1 MDAVAVRYAESLFD
15 LAKEMNQVEA
25 YSKDIDL
32 IRTVFESDPSFV
44 PFFSH
49 VLIEDEAKC
58 ALLDKSFKGQVNDY
72 VVNFLK
78 LLVRKRRMRYVM
90 EIIEAFK
97 ALTNEHFGILEGILY
112 ANYDISVQEVKEVE
126 DALSKKENKM
136 IRLRVVNDPSLIGG
150 IKVEINNRVFDGS
163 IKNKV
168 ALLKKELLR
177 K

>member
-1 MDAVAVRYAESLFD
+1 MNAVALRYAESLFD
-15 LAKEMNQVEA
+15 LAKELDQVEA

-32 IRTVFESDPSFV
+32 VETVFNSDPSFV

-58 ALLDKSFKGQVNDY
+58 ALLDKSFKGEVSDY

-90 EIIEAFK
+90 EIMEAFK
-97 ALTNEHFGILEGILY
+97 TLTNDYFGILEGILY
-112 ANYDISVQEVKEVE
+112 ANYDISETEVKEVE
-126 DALSKKENKM
+126 DALSKKENKT
-136 IRLRVVNDPSLIGG
+136 IHLRVVNDPSLIGG

-168 ALLKKELLR
+168 ELLKKELLR

>member
-32 IRTVFESDPSFV
+32 IRAVFESDPGFV

-58 ALLDKSFKGQVNDY
+58 ALLDN
-72 VVNFLK
+72 NFLK

-126 DALSKKENKM
+126 DALSKKENKT

>member
-49 VLIEDEAKC
+49 VLIDEAKC

-112 ANYDISVQEVKEVE
+112 TNYDISVQEVKEVE
-126 DALSKKENKM
+126 DALSKKENKT

>member
-1 MDAVAVRYAESLFD
+1 MEAVALRYAESLFD
-15 LAKEMNQVEA
+15 LAVEMNQIEA
-25 YSKDIDL
+25 YVKDIDL

-78 LLVRKRRMRYVM
+78 LLVRKRRKRYVM

-97 ALTNEHFGILEGILY
+97 ALTNEHFGNLEGILY

-126 DALSKKENKM
+126 DALSKKENKT

>member
-1 MDAVAVRYAESLFD
+1 
-15 LAKEMNQVEA
+15 
-25 YSKDIDL
+25 
-32 IRTVFESDPSFV
+32 
-44 PFFSH
+44 
-49 VLIEDEAKC
+49 
-58 ALLDKSFKGQVNDY
+58 
-72 VVNFLK
+72 
-78 LLVRKRRMRYVM
+78 M

-126 DALSKKENKM
+126 DALYYLIKKENKK
-136 IRLRVVNDPSLIGG
+136 ISLRVVNDPSLIGG

>member
-1 MDAVAVRYAESLFD
+1 
-15 LAKEMNQVEA
+15 
-25 YSKDIDL
+25 
-32 IRTVFESDPSFV
+32 
-44 PFFSH
+44 
-49 VLIEDEAKC
+49 
-58 ALLDKSFKGQVNDY
+58 
-72 VVNFLK
+72 
-78 LLVRKRRMRYVM
+78 M

-112 ANYDISVQEVKEVE
+112 TNYDISVQEVKEVE
-126 DALSKKENKM
+126 DALSKKENKT

>member
-15 LAKEMNQVEA
+15 LAKEVNQVEA

-78 LLVRKRRMRYVM
+78 LLVRKKRMRYVM

-112 ANYDISVQEVKEVE
+112 ANYNISVEEVREVE
-126 DALSKKENKM
+126 SALSKRENKT
-136 IRLRVVNDPSLIGG
+136 IHLRVVNDPSLIGG

>member
-1 MDAVAVRYAESLFD
+1 MEAVAIRYAESLFD
-15 LAKEMNQVEA
+15 LALETNQVEA
-25 YSKDIDL
+25 YSKDIEL
-32 IRTVFESDPSFV
+32 VREVFESDPSFV
-44 PFFSH
+44 RFFSH

-78 LLVRKRRMRYVM
+78 LLVKKRRMRYVM
-90 EIIEAFK
+90 EVIKAFK
-97 ALTNEHFGILEGILY
+97 DLTNKHFGIEEGILY
-112 ANYDISVQEVKEVE
+112 AGYDISDAEVREVE
-126 DALSKKENKM
+126 QAISKKENKT
-136 IRLRVVNDPSLIGG
+136 INLRVVKDPSLIGG

-168 ALLKKELLR
+168 TLLKKELLR

>member
-1 MDAVAVRYAESLFD
+1 MESIAQRYAQSLFD
-15 LAKEMNQVEA
+15 LAVEVDQVVA

-32 IRTVFESDPSFV
+32 IRTVFESDPNFV

-58 ALLDKSFKGQVNDY
+58 ALLEKSFRGQVNDY

-78 LLVRKRRMRYVM
+78 LLVKKRRMRYVM
-90 EIIEAFK
+90 EIIKAFK
-97 ALTNEHFGILEGILY
+97 MLTNEYFGIEEGILY
-112 ANYDISVQEVKEVE
+112 ASYDISEAEVKEVE
-126 DALSKKENKM
+126 LALGKKENKT
-136 IRLRVVNDPSLIGG
+136 IHLQVIKDPSLIGG

>member
-90 EIIEAFK
+90 EKIE

-126 DALSKKENKM
+126 DALSKKENKT

>member
-112 ANYDISVQEVKEVE
+112 ANYDIS
-126 DALSKKENKM
+126 KKENKT

>member
-112 ANYDISVQEVKEVE
+112 ANYDISVQEVK
-126 DALSKKENKM
+126 
-136 IRLRVVNDPSLIGG
+136 VVNDPSLIGG

>member
-15 LAKEMNQVEA
+15 LAKEMGQVEA
-25 YSKDIDL
+25 YSKDINL
-32 IRTVFESDPSFV
+32 IRTVFESDPCFV

-49 VLIEDEAKC
+49 VLIEDEDKC
-58 ALLDKSFKGQVNDY
+58 VLLDKSFKGQVNDY

-78 LLVRKRRMRYVM
+78 LLIRKKRMRYVM

-97 ALTNEHFGILEGILY
+97 VLTNEYFGILEGVLY
-112 ANYDISVQEVKEVE
+112 ANYDISIDEVKEVE
-126 DALSKKENKM
+126 KAISKKENKT
-136 IRLRVVNDPSLIGG
+136 IHLRVVKDPSLIGG

>member
-1 MDAVAVRYAESLFD
+1 MNAIAIRYAESLFD
-15 LAKEMNQVEA
+15 LAKEMNQIEA

-32 IRTVFESDPSFV
+32 IRNVFESDPSFV

-97 ALTNEHFGILEGILY
+97 TLTNEHFGILEGILY
-112 ANYDISVQEVKEVE
+112 ANYDISTKEVKVVE
-126 DALSKKENKM
+126 NALSKKENKT
-136 IRLRVVNDPSLIGG
+136 IHLKVVKDPSLIGG

-168 ALLKKELLR
+168 TLLKKELLR

>member
-126 DALSKKENKM
+126 DALSKKV
-136 IRLRVVNDPSLIGG
+136 RLRVVNDPSLIGG

>member
-1 MDAVAVRYAESLFD
+1 MEAIAKRYAESLFD
-15 LAKEMNQVEA
+15 LAVEANEVEA

-32 IRTVFESDPSFV
+32 VRAVFESNPEFV
-44 PFFSH
+44 TFFSH
-49 VLIEDEAKC
+49 VLIEDDVKC

-78 LLVRKRRMRYVM
+78 LLVRKRRIRYVM
-90 EIIEAFK
+90 EMIKAFK
-97 ALTNEHFGILEGILY
+97 ILTNEYFGIEEGILY
-112 ANYDISVQEVKEVE
+112 ASYDISEAEVKEVE
-126 DALSKKENKM
+126 QALSKKENKT
-136 IRLRVVNDPSLIGG
+136 IHLRVVKDPSLIGG

-168 ALLKKELLR
+168 TLLKKELLR

>member
-32 IRTVFESDPSFV
+32 IRTVFESDTSFV
-44 PFFSH
+44 SFFSY
-49 VLIEDEAKC
+49 VLIEDEAKF

-90 EIIEAFK
+90 EIIE
-97 ALTNEHFGILEGILY
+97 HFGILEGILY
-112 ANYDISVQEVKEVE
+112 TNYDISVQEVKEVE
-126 DALSKKENKM
+126 DALSKKENKT

>member
-97 ALTNEHFGILEGILY
+97 ALTNEHFGII
-112 ANYDISVQEVKEVE
+112 V
-126 DALSKKENKM
+126 
-136 IRLRVVNDPSLIGG
+136 
-150 IKVEINNRVFDGS
+150 S
-163 IKNKV
+163 I
-168 ALLKKELLR
+168 
-177 K
+177 